1 MKQLLILLLLVGCAS
16 VVPKPIK
23 YPNVSTELKPYI
35 EQFNTY
41 YKVYRHSSIQPTI
54 VVELGEIPDS
64 KSASGV
70 YRRDTDQT
78 TISINHWITL
88 DNMGRFILI
97 SHELGHHILKRN
109 HDFSESYQKK
119 FTKLKR
125 HVYVIDEAQKSTLFH
140 KKFYNAEVFYVFE
153 FSRHLGIDFFLI
165 TQDLWK
171 LSPGLVNLP
180 EIHIKVQRRSLAVF
194 RNSFTYM
201 YMSDRDVL
209 KKMSLKKDPRV
220 FAAYRSQRVAVR
232 DTLKSFSRRYILIF
246 GLLFCSVAGGFYMF
260 TKSFFWTMER
270 SSKNKKVVNHV
281 EKVEKKMLAVVGDY
295 VFYNVGGK
303 VLKEKK

>member
-109 HDFSESYQKK
+109 HDFSE
-119 FTKLKR
+119 
-125 HVYVIDEAQKSTLFH
+125 
-140 KKFYNAEVFYVFE
+140 NP
-153 FSRHLGIDFFLI
+153 I
-165 TQDLWK
+165 TQ
-171 LSPGLVNLP
+171 
-180 EIHIKVQRRSLAVF
+180 
-194 RNSFTYM
+194 
-201 YMSDRDVL
+201 
-209 KKMSLKKDPRV
+209 
-220 FAAYRSQRVAVR
+220 
-232 DTLKSFSRRYILIF
+232 
-246 GLLFCSVAGGFYMF
+246 
-260 TKSFFWTMER
+260 
-270 SSKNKKVVNHV
+270 
-281 EKVEKKMLAVVGDY
+281 
-295 VFYNVGGK
+295 
-303 VLKEKK
+303 

>member
-1 MKQLLILLLLVGCAS
+1 M
-16 VVPKPIK
+16 
-23 YPNVSTELKPYI
+23 
-35 EQFNTY
+35 
-41 YKVYRHSSIQPTI
+41 
-54 VVELGEIPDS
+54 
-64 KSASGV
+64 
-70 YRRDTDQT
+70 
-78 TISINHWITL
+78 ITL
-88 DNMGRFILI
+88 IEGRIGSGKSYFAVRDILYQYFTF
-97 SHELGHHILKRN
+97 ELDKVQWIPRSDIDVEIYSNVDGFWVVKSLDEEIKKAGGLEIF
-109 HDFSESYQKK
+109 FSESYQKK

-171 LSPGLVNLP
+171 LSPG
-180 EIHIKVQRRSLAVF
+180 
-194 RNSFTYM
+194 
-201 YMSDRDVL
+201 
-209 KKMSLKKDPRV
+209 
-220 FAAYRSQRVAVR
+220 
-232 DTLKSFSRRYILIF
+232 YILIF

-303 VLKEKK
+303 VLKEKNLKSMVIR

>member
-1 MKQLLILLLLVGCAS
+1 M
-16 VVPKPIK
+16 
-23 YPNVSTELKPYI
+23 
-35 EQFNTY
+35 
-41 YKVYRHSSIQPTI
+41 
-54 VVELGEIPDS
+54 
-64 KSASGV
+64 
-70 YRRDTDQT
+70 
-78 TISINHWITL
+78 ITL
-88 DNMGRFILI
+88 IEGRIGSGKSYFAVRDILYQYFTLDLDKVQWI
-97 SHELGHHILKRN
+97 PRSDIDVEIYSNVDGFWVVKSLDEEIKKAGGLEIF
-109 HDFSESYQKK
+109 FSESYQKK